1 MTLKSPAVGIVTAG
15 LFLLFKTRR
24 AASVLV
30 VARKIY
36 AVNAAANQFRDYL
49 RILFEIFNLERQ
61 DLRIYLRAAK
71 S

>member
-1 MTLKSPAVGIVTAG
+1 
-15 LFLLFKTRR
+15 
-24 AASVLV
+24 
-30 VARKIY
+30 
-36 AVNAAANQFRDYL
+36 VNAAANQFRDYL